1 MLFSNLFKPARS
13 EELLIT
19 KITRPVSFWFVL
31 ITFIVLLILNSFNI
45 IHTDNLYLE
54 ILKLILLTMVGFY
67 FTARSA
73 EKIAKYKYQ
82 SETTIQTA
90 NTNNANT
97 TADISKSQSTPDIKN
112 F

>member
-1 MLFSNLFKPARS
+1 MNFSNLFKPA
-13 EELLIT
+13 ENKELLIT

-31 ITFIVLLILNSFNI
+31 LTFIILLVLNSFNV

-73 EKIAKYKYQ
+73 EKIASYKYKND
-82 SETTIQTA
+82 S
-90 NTNNANT
+90 N
-97 TADISKSQSTPDIKN
+97 SKDSKDSKDSDSIEVPDIKN